1 MQWGRYLPQL
11 RWRLRRH
18 PYHFVIT
25 FSSTLSGCAEARGA
39 ALQRPE
45 KYSRTAVYAALF
57 QAVAPCAAS
66 LDPNLTK

>member
-1 MQWGRYLPQL
+1 MRAFLD
-11 RWRLRRH
+11 
-18 PYHFVIT
+18 
-25 FSSTLSGCAEARGA
+25 SANSTLSGCAEARGA
-39 ALQRPE
+39 VLQRPE